1 MKTRILV
8 IDDEPSLTRM
18 IKLNLEREGAYEVF
32 TENEGIKAIDAA
44 RDFRPDLILLDIMM
58 PDKSGDD
65 IAQELREDMRLS
77 SIPIIFLTALVT
89 PDETGAKA
97 SKIGGNIFLAKPV
110 SADELI
116 AVIEKNLNGGG

>member
-1 MKTRILV
+1 M
-8 IDDEPSLTRM
+8 SLPLARM
-18 IKLNLEREGAYEVF
+18 IKLNLEREGNYDVY
-32 TENEGIKAIDAA
+32 TENEGINAIDAV

-65 IAQELREDMRLS
+65 IAQELREDPKLS
-77 SIPIIFLTALVT
+77 SIPIIFLTALAT

-97 SKIGGNIFLAKPV
+97 SKIGGNAFLAKPV

>member
-18 IKLNLEREGAYEVF
+18 IKLNLERSDAYEVY
-32 TENEGIKAIDAA
+32 TENEGLNAIDAV

-65 IAQELREDMRLS
+65 IAQELRDDPRLCN
-77 SIPIIFLTALVT
+77 IPIVFLTALVT
-89 PDETGAKA
+89 QDEAGAQA

-110 SADELI
+110 STDELV
-116 AVIEKNLNGGG
+116 AVIEKTLKSGD

>member
-18 IKLNLEREGAYEVF
+18 IKLNLERSDAYEVQ
-32 TENEGIKAIDAA
+32 TENEGIKAIDAV

-65 IAQELREDMRLS
+65 IAEELRDDNRLCN
-77 SIPIIFLTALVT
+77 IPIIFLTALVT

-97 SKIGGNIFLAKPV
+97 SNIGGNTFLAKPV
-110 SADELI
+110 SADELV
-116 AVIEKNLNGGG
+116 AVIEKTLHS